1 MPSHSVQIENNRVL
15 LPVLVFD
22 AALEQRDWRSDTEFT
37 ALVDTG
43 ATHSMISGQ
52 VVRDLNLATVGTDTF
67 MPASGEP
74 TSTTLHSVAFAV
86 PVASEP
92 YEAPPGL
99 KTRTF
104 SIRDGVV
111 VLQMPKRLE
120 GFDVVIG
127 MDVLMDFRILMHNGV
142 FTISR

>member
-1 MPSHSVQIENNRVL
+1 MSSHSVQIEDNRVL
-15 LPVLVFD
+15 LPVLVLD
-22 AALEQRDWRSDTEFT
+22 TEQGRPDSLSGNEFT

-52 VVRDLNLATVGTDTF
+52 VVQGLNLATVGTDTF
-67 MPASGEP
+67 MPANGEP
-74 TSTTLHSVAFAV
+74 TSTTLHSVALAV

-92 YEAPPGL
+92 HEMLPSVE
-99 KTRTF
+99 TRTF

-111 VLQMPKRLE
+111 VLKMPKPLE

-127 MDVLMDFRILMHNGV
+127 MDVLMDFRIIMHNGV